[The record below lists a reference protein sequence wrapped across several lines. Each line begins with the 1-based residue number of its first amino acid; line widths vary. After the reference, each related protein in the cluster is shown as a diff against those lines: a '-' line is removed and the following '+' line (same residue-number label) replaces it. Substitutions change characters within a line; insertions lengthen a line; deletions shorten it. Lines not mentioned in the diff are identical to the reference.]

1 MLPNGRILRREWQC
15 ARAGRSLVFSL
26 AIPTKSCLV
35 NACELFR
42 TPRLP
47 IEGLEVLEDL
57 LGKRGRLTTQ
67 CLRYALARATE
78 PRSISLPGMRTATTW
93 LFAGP
98 SGTACSK
105 AVRPRSLMSKRTVV
119 SWQLGT

>member
-1 MLPNGRILRREWQC
+1 MLPNGRILRREWHYE
-15 ARAGRSLVFSL
+15 RAGRSLVFSFG
-26 AIPTKSCLV
+26 IPAKSRLV
-35 NACELFR
+35 NTCKLFR

-47 IEGLEVLEDL
+47 IEGPEVLEDL

-67 CLRYALARATE
+67 CLHYALARATE

-93 LFAGP
+93 LFAGS

-105 AVRPRSLMSKRTVV
+105 AVRPRSLMSNRTVV

>member
-1 MLPNGRILRREWQC
+1 MLPNGRFLRREWHNE
-15 ARAGRSLVFSL
+15 RAGRSLVFSFGTP
-26 AIPTKSCLV
+26 AKSRLV
-35 NACELFR
+35 NTCEHFR

-47 IEGLEVLEDL
+47 IEGLEVLEEL
-57 LGKRGRLTTQ
+57 LGTRGRLTPQ
-67 CLRYALARATE
+67 RLRYALARATE

-93 LFAGP
+93 LFAGS